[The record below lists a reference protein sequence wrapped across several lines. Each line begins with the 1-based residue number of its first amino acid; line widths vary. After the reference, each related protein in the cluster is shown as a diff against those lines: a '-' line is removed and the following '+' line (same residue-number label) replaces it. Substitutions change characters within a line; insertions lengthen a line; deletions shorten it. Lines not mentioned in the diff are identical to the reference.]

1 MKKKFGIQK
10 NNNNTV
16 LYNLNGIENLTKG
29 DIFFRVN
36 DNDTVDILPKC
47 EYLDKDYL
55 KKIIKTLSEDVEY
68 DYNLI
73 VKKKITI

>member
-1 MKKKFGIQK
+1 MKKKFGIKK

-36 DNDTVDILPKC
+36 DNDTVDILPKF